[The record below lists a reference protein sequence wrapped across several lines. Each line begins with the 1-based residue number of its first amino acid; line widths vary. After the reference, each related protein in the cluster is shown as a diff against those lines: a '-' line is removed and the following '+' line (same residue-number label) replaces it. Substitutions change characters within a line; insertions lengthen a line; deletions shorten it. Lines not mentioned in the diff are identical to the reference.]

1 MKPSS
6 DSIEGY
12 VNLYCLEQ
20 TLVYLCWKS
29 FIEPT
34 TCDGLRIDYEAIYDN
49 IN

>member
-20 TLVYLCWKS
+20 TLWKS
-29 FIEPT
+29 FVEPT
-34 TCDGLRIDYEAIYDN
+34 TCDGLRIDYEAIYDD